1 MFPRTGRN
9 FSRGYHGDF
18 IFGCG
23 RVVSFWHCIN
33 FLRTFLRLALL
44 HHMQMMYLI
53 HKIDDYGRLSV
64 MSHRVS
70 LSSLF
75 LMVLLSSC

>member
-1 MFPRTGRN
+1 MVILFL
-9 FSRGYHGDF
+9 
-18 IFGCG
+18 GCG

-33 FLRTFLRLALL
+33 FLWNVPRLALL
-44 HHMQMMYLI
+44 HHMQMMQLI

-70 LSSLF
+70 LSSPSI
-75 LMVLLSSC
+75 MVLLSFC